1 MNFKEALLKK
11 YSKTQC
17 RKIVKR
23 VCTLVIFGYCRAD
36 ALQICRI

>member
-17 RKIVKR
+17 RKIVEW
-23 VCTLVIFGYCRAD
+23 VGIYFSY
-36 ALQICRI
+36 I